1 MQMFSDYKDFETTSK
16 NDKKLKKLQRISD
29 AFDNCVFA
37 TSYDVRNACVCI
49 KGKEKFLDEVKTIL
63 KLKD

>member
-1 MQMFSDYKDFETTSK
+1 
-16 NDKKLKKLQRISD
+16 
-29 AFDNCVFA
+29 VFA